1 MSEAGLKIAEADGI
15 VEVTIDRPP
24 VNALARSTYLEI
36 AQVFSS
42 FRDRP
47 DVRVVILTGAGER
60 AFCAGRDIKDLGVE
74 RAEGPI
80 ANVGDPYHLDPRGV
94 LGGAAL
100 CRAGDLRGQCCGY
113 RRWPRAWWR

>member
-47 DVRVVILTGAGER
+47 DVRVVILTAPGNARSALAGTSR
-60 AFCAGRDIKDLGVE
+60 TWASSV
-74 RAEGPI
+74 
-80 ANVGDPYHLDPRGV
+80 PRGRSRTWV
-94 LGGAAL
+94 TLTTSPARRSGRCGIVP
-100 CRAGDLRGQCCGY
+100 CR
-113 RRWPRAWWR
+113 